1 MKRIVFAVPGDL
13 ATPTGGYAY
22 DRHIVAGLADL
33 GWSVEVV
40 DVGGDFP
47 RPGARTLAAARTKL
61 CAVPAGTRIVIDGLA
76 FGAMPKL
83 AAELAGAHP
92 LIALVHHPLA
102 LETGLSAADADRFRA
117 SERAALATTSGVIV
131 NSPSTARLLAS
142 DYGVAPGK
150 IAIVLPGN
158 EPRPQARGGRDGVI
172 VLLAVGSL
180 VPRKGYDVLVA
191 ALAELKGLRWRLTIA
206 GDRSRDAATA
216 DRLDA
221 DIRRLGL
228 ADRIEMLG
236 AVPDARLSELYA
248 GADVFVLP
256 SRFEGYGMAFSDA
269 IAHGLPVIGTTAG
282 AIPDTVPAEAGLLVP
297 PDDAAALVR
306 ALRQLIEDP
315 DARRRLA
322 AGARAAAARLPSW
335 PQAAARFAQAVEA
348 AR

>member
-61 CAVPAGTRIVIDGLA
+61 CAVAAGTKIVIDGLA

-83 AAELAGAHP
+83 AAELAGAHA

-191 ALAELKGLRWRLTIA
+191 AASVSPAASRCWARCRTRA
-206 GDRSRDAATA
+206 SPSSMRAPTSSCCRRASRDTA
-216 DRLDA
+216 WRSPM
-221 DIRRLGL
+221 RS
-228 ADRIEMLG
+228 
-236 AVPDARLSELYA
+236 PT
-248 GADVFVLP
+248 
-256 SRFEGYGMAFSDA
+256 AF
-269 IAHGLPVIGTTAG
+269 P
-282 AIPDTVPAEAGLLVP
+282 
-297 PDDAAALVR
+297 
-306 ALRQLIEDP
+306 
-315 DARRRLA
+315 
-322 AGARAAAARLPSW
+322 
-335 PQAAARFAQAVEA
+335 
-348 AR
+348 

>member
-22 DRHIVAGLADL
+22 DRRIVAGLRDM
-33 GWSVEVV
+33 GWAVEVV

-47 RPGARTLAAARTKL
+47 RPSARTLAAARTKL
-61 CAVPAGTRIVIDGLA
+61 CAVPAGTTIVIDGLA

-191 ALAELKGLRWRLTIA
+191 ALAELKGLPWRLVIA

-221 DIRRLGL
+221 EIRRLGL
-228 ADRIEMLG
+228 AGRIEMLG
-236 AVPDARLSELYA
+236 VVPDARLPELYA

-282 AIPDTVPAEAGLLVP
+282 AIPDTVPTGAGLLVP

-306 ALRQLIEDP
+306 ALRQLIEQP

-335 PQAAARFAQAVEA
+335 PQAAACFAQAVEA
-348 AR
+348 VR